1 MCLGVC
7 LPVCL
12 CTHTWLMP
20 DRLAKG
26 TGFSGTAVTD
36 SCDPLC
42 GDADDSSQLREESH
56 LFAPK
61 HDESHPCR
69 GPTRGTIESIF
80 KCRAINK
87 QNEKE

>member
-12 CTHTWLMP
+12 RTHAWLMP

-36 SCDPLC
+36 SCAHGVEMLTTAH
-42 GDADDSSQLREESH
+42 GSEESH

-61 HDESHPCR
+61 HDDL
-69 GPTRGTIESIF
+69 
-80 KCRAINK
+80 RATPARDQQGGKWNQFLK
-87 QNEKE
+87 VVL